1 MASLSELRE
10 LLMDREAW
18 RAAIHGVARSRTRL
32 SDWTEL
38 NWTEEGIKESA
49 LSLYHVRIQQESSCL
64 QTKRIS
70 PGTKLSGTLIWNCPA
85 SGTVRNKF
93 VIKSPN
99 LGYFVIAV
107 QAKTLASPVH
117 SQFNHYH
124 YHLYDYNFHISI
136 SSLDFPIKSKCL
148 PEMATWPSYR
158 DLKLMHKLRLHYC
171 WETFK
176 HFIRAAFSYEE
187 KFSRF

>member
-1 MASLSELRE
+1 M
-10 LLMDREAW
+10 
-18 RAAIHGVARSRTRL
+18 
-32 SDWTEL
+32 
-38 NWTEEGIKESA
+38 
-49 LSLYHVRIQQESSCL
+49 RIQQESSCL

-85 SGTVRNKF
+85 SRTVRNKF

-107 QAKTLASPVH
+107 QAKTLANLVH

-136 SSLDFPIKSKCL
+136 TSLDFPIKSKCL

-158 DLKLMHKLRLHYC
+158 DLKLMHKLDFTTVGRHLNTSL
-171 WETFK
+171 EPLFLMKRNFPDFK
-176 HFIRAAFSYEE
+176 YSYIFTPYMS
-187 KFSRF
+187 KLQSGS